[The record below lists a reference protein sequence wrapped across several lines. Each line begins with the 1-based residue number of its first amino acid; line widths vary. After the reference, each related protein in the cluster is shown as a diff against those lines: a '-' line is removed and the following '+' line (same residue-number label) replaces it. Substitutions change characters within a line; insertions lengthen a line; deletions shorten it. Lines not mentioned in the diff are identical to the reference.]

1 MVSRK
6 DCIFPEASRCISRSD
21 RSGPAGHFCAGFPM
35 RPVHQLR
42 PPVQTAFVKTG
53 AHEMAPLACA
63 TCAAERAGGVA
74 VEAHLYINAVPSV
87 GIYIVAEEITPVV
100 PAETVPD
107 IQYPFARKSSCAI
120 GVTVRIV
127 CQPFP
132 LLRPRRIFP
141 PVLQV
146 GCVLT
151 VPAAEPQTDIHFSV
165 CDTGGSMHALSER
178 PGRRGGRLDR
188 PQSGQSSGRQ
198 NFARSAGPGVI
209 GEHSSVSG
217 ISHVSQ
223 GLKAIREHDHRQWD
237 FARFID
243 FEVRYSLTTCLRR
256 RHCRDRNIPYPG
268 RRHCQD
274 RTGAWTYPDIS
285 GERIDCI
292 SRFMRAESDRIGISA
307 GGLDSI

>member
-1 MVSRK
+1 MKRASAHARLIFRTRCPTAESSSWAITGRSRW
-6 DCIFPEASRCISRSD
+6 IRGTRTSGALLRSRSRGSSFSESG
-21 RSGPAGHFCAGFPM
+21 RSP
-35 RPVHQLR
+35 
-42 PPVQTAFVKTG
+42 
-53 AHEMAPLACA
+53 E
-63 TCAAERAGGVA
+63 
-74 VEAHLYINAVPSV
+74 
-87 GIYIVAEEITPVV
+87 
-100 PAETVPD
+100 
-107 IQYPFARKSSCAI
+107 
-120 GVTVRIV
+120 
-127 CQPFP
+127 
-132 LLRPRRIFP
+132 
-141 PVLQV
+141 
-146 GCVLT
+146 
-151 VPAAEPQTDIHFSV
+151 
-165 CDTGGSMHALSER
+165 SER